1 MFRIQPLFLLGNGNW
16 FNRFYFKS
24 ITMELFSNSYFA
36 LFLIILVGFI
46 IGRIKVKG
54 ISLDVSAVIFV
65 ALVFGHFGVIIPVDF
80 QYLGLVL
87 FIFTIGIQAGPGFF
101 GSFKKNGRELAILAS
116 LLIFSSSVITYLIYY
131 FAGIDKSLCIGLLTG
146 ALTSTPGL
154 AAAIDT
160 TGSPLAS
167 IGYGIGYPFGVIGV
181 ILFVSFLP
189 RFLRVNVKD
198 AEAHYKKEV
207 SAGFPEIL
215 KKNFIVENENVVGKT
230 IGELRIRYMT
240 KAVVSRVMHGEV
252 AITPSRETV
261 LHKGDIIKAVGT
273 AEALS
278 RVRLLIGPETETEI
292 PLSTQYD
299 VRSVLVTNKDVVN
312 KTLGQL
318 NILNTYNA
326 TITRI
331 RRSGIDL
338 SPSPSSKLQF
348 GDKLIV
354 ACNKESV
361 EQVNRIFG
369 DDDRRLSDTDFLPI
383 ATGIILG
390 ILVGKLSLNFGSF
403 SFSLGLTGG
412 ILLTALILGRTGK
425 TGPVMWTMTGAA
437 NQLLRQFGLLFFL
450 AAVGS
455 SAGSSLVSTFSQ
467 YGVELFVYGIIITL
481 VPMIITTV
489 VARYFLKMNLLTLLG
504 TLTGSMTSTPGLA
517 AIDGMTDTDAPSVA
531 YATVY
536 PIAMVLLI
544 VFVQILSLI

>member
-1 MFRIQPLFLLGNGNW
+1 
-16 FNRFYFKS
+16 
-24 ITMELFSNSYFA
+24 MELFTNSYFA
-36 LFLIILVGFI
+36 LFLIILIGFI

-65 ALVFGHFGVIIPVDF
+65 ALVFGHFGVVIPKDF

-101 GSFKKNGRELAILAS
+101 SSFKKNGRELAALAS
-116 LLIFSSSVITYLIYY
+116 ILIASASLITFLVSH
-131 FAGIDKSLCIGLLTG
+131 FMGIDKSLCIGLLTG
-146 ALTSTPGL
+146 SLTSTPGL

-189 RFLRVNVKD
+189 RILRINVKE
-198 AEAHYKKEV
+198 AEAHYTKEM
-207 SAGFPEIL
+207 SAGYPEIL
-215 KKNFIVENENVVGKT
+215 TKNFVVENENVVGKS
-230 IGELRIRYMT
+230 IGGLRIRFMT
-240 KAVVSRVMHGEV
+240 KAVVSRVMHDDA
-252 AITPSRETV
+252 AITPAPDTI
-261 LHKGDIIKAVGT
+261 LQKGDIIKAVGT
-273 AEALS
+273 EEALG
-278 RVRLLIGPETETEI
+278 RVRLLIGPETDAAI
-292 PLSTQYD
+292 PLSTHYD
-299 VRSVLVTNKDVVN
+299 VRSFLVTNKEIVN

-318 NILNTYNA
+318 NILQTYNA

-331 RRSGIDL
+331 RRSGIIL

-354 ACNKESV
+354 ACHKENM
-361 EQVNRIFG
+361 EQVARIFG
-369 DDDRRLSDTDFLPI
+369 DDDRRLSDTDFFPI

-390 ILVGKLSLNFGSF
+390 ILVGKLSINFGSF

-425 TGPVMWTMTGAA
+425 TGPIMWTMTGAA

-450 AAVGS
+450 AAVGT
-455 SAGSSLVSTFSQ
+455 SAGSSLVATFQQ
-467 YGVELFVYGIIITL
+467 YGIELFLYGIAITL
-481 VPMIITTV
+481 VPMIITSV
-489 VARYFLKMNLLTLLG
+489 VARYFMKMNLLTLLG

>member
-1 MFRIQPLFLLGNGNW
+1 MN
-16 FNRFYFKS
+16 
-24 ITMELFSNSYFA
+24 LFSNSYFV
-36 LFLIILVGFI
+36 LFLIILIGFI

-65 ALVFGHFGVIIPVDF
+65 ALVFGHFGLLVPIDF

-101 GSFKKNGRELAILAS
+101 SSFKKNGRQLAILAS
-116 LLIFSSSVITYLIYY
+116 LLVASSSLLTFFVFY
-131 FAGIDKSLCIGLLTG
+131 FFGIDKSLCIGLLTG

-181 ILFVSFLP
+181 ILFVSLLP
-189 RFLRVNVKD
+189 RFLRVNVKE
-198 AEAHYKKEV
+198 AEADYKKEV
-207 SAGFPEIL
+207 LVGYPEVL
-215 KKNFIVENENVVGKT
+215 KKNFLVENENVVGKS
-230 IGELRIRYMT
+230 IGDLRIRFMT
-240 KAVVSRVMHGEV
+240 KAVVSRVMHENT
-252 AITPSRETV
+252 AITPDRETI
-261 LHKGDIIKAVGT
+261 LYKGDIIKAVGT
-273 AEALS
+273 KEALE
-278 RVRLLIGPETETEI
+278 RVKLLIGTETEKEI
-292 PLSTQYD
+292 PLSTRYD
-299 VRSVLVTNKDVVN
+299 VRSMLVTNKEVVN

-331 RRSGIDL
+331 RRSGIDI

-354 ACNKESV
+354 ACNKENM
-361 EQVNRIFG
+361 EQVSRIFG
-369 DDDRRLSDTDFLPI
+369 DDDKRLSDTDFFPI

-390 ILVGKLSLNFGSF
+390 ILVGKLSINFGSF

-425 TGPVMWTMTGAA
+425 TGPIMWTMTGAA

-450 AAVGS
+450 AAVGT
-455 SAGSSLVSTFSQ
+455 SAGSSLVDTFQ
-467 YGVELFVYGIIITL
+467 EYGLELFVYGIIITL
-481 VPMIITTV
+481 LPMVLTTV
-489 VARYFLKMNLLTLLG
+489 IARYFLKMNLLTLLG

-517 AIDGMTDTDAPSVA
+517 AVDSMTGTDAPAVA

-544 VFVQILSLI
+544 VFVQILSLL